1 MASWFKEEFSERNWS
16 AARSCLQWQI
26 AHNGLFR
33 VKTLLFVYE
42 TNLHANQSSM
52 VMKDVYCKVMNAT
65 MVCLPKYMPFT
76 WSPNQQV
83 ELKGVRNFRIRSAI
97 VTEAVWHSFHV
108 QFFLH
113 CQSSCIQG
121 IVWKYVCNGLWTFS
135 GILVIVLDHLNSV
148 AYLSQ
153 LQSLS
158 VFHSFN
164 HPVSVKKQYDCQCS
178 LRAAK
183 K

>member
-121 IVWKYVCNGLWTFS
+121 IVWKCVQWLVDIFRNSSDCAGSFKFS
-135 GILVIVLDHLNSV
+135 
-148 AYLSQ
+148 
-153 LQSLS
+153 SLS
-158 VFHSFN
+158 FT
-164 HPVSVKKQYDCQCS
+164 
-178 LRAAK
+178 AAK
-183 K
+183 PLCVSFIQSSGVCEETIWLPMLP